1 MFGTVVPGGA
11 DPRRFAASRPGQK
24 TRVSVPN
31 RAPARRIAR
40 RAGAWLVWW
49 VLLMSFWVILDNSI
63 DTDELLAGA
72 GAAAL
77 GAFLAE
83 FALYQASTRFQM
95 RIEWLVPALSLPGDV
110 AKDTAIVFA
119 ALWRR
124 LVRGEQPP
132 SGFRQVPVRYGG
144 DTAEAQ
150 TRRVL
155 LVGGKSVAPNSFVLG
170 LDAEHQVMVIHQL
183 VVNQGEPASGP
194 GEQE

>member
-1 MFGTVVPGGA
+1 MTASQRRPPGKVTA
-11 DPRRFAASRPGQK
+11 
-24 TRVSVPN
+24 
-31 RAPARRIAR
+31 AR

-49 VLLMSFWVILDNSI
+49 VLLMSFWVVLDNSI

-83 FALYQASTRFQM
+83 FALHQAATRFRM
-95 RIEWLVPALSLPGDV
+95 RIGWVIPALALPGQV
-110 AKDTAIVFA
+110 VSDTAIVFA

-124 LVRGEQPP
+124 LARGEQPP
-132 SGFRQVPVRYGG
+132 SGFRQVPVAYGS
-144 DTAEAQ
+144 DTAEGE

-170 LDAEHQVMVIHQL
+170 LDAERDVMVIHQL
-183 VVNQGEPASGP
+183 VVNQGEPAP
-194 GEQE
+194 GAEAEE